1 MVPRRRR
8 PKVAAMSHES
18 KRRFRLGS
26 LVKLLL
32 LAAGAVALLVAAAI
46 AAYVWKGSHPSFLA
60 QQPRAAHAKF
70 MAAGLTLHAPP
81 GRGPFPTVLL
91 IPGCGGIRGARGPN
105 PIMDEYAQ
113 SAVQAG
119 WAAAILDS
127 YGPRGWD
134 PDWARRRVCAGARLQ
149 GLFRTADILAG
160 LDLLAKD
167 PRVDHGH
174 VRVAGWSHGGWALG
188 DLVTLHGDA
197 DFQRTMAGVEAIR
210 LTYPFCA
217 PPARGG
223 RRDWTW
229 SGGVDLVL
237 AERDVVQ
244 PPAGCTPLIERAKA
258 AGAKVSVTM
267 VPGVTHAFD
276 ERVQTPES
284 AFRFDPAST
293 AQVHQQFI
301 DWLRTPAPPR

>member
-1 MVPRRRR
+1 MTSEP
-8 PKVAAMSHES
+8 A

-32 LAAGAVALLVAAAI
+32 LAAGVIALLVAAAI
-46 AAYVWKGSHPSFLA
+46 AAYVWKGSHPTFLA
-60 QQPRAAHAKF
+60 QQPRAPHARV
-70 MAAGLTLHAPP
+70 MASGLKLHTPP
-81 GRGPFPTVLL
+81 GPGPFPTVLL
-91 IPGCGGIRGARGPN
+91 IPGCGGIRRGLGPN

-113 SAVQAG
+113 SALKAG

-160 LDLLAKD
+160 LDLLAQD
-167 PRVDHGH
+167 PRVDRQH

-188 DLVTLHGDA
+188 DLVTLHGDE
-197 DFQRTMAGVEAIR
+197 DFAQTMAGVEAIR
-210 LTYPFCA
+210 LMYPFCA

-229 SGGVDLVL
+229 SGDVDLVMAQL
-237 AERDVVQ
+237 DVVQ
-244 PPAGCTPLIERAKA
+244 PPDGCMPLVERARK
-258 AGAKVSVTM
+258 AGATVKITI

-284 AFRFDPAST
+284 AFRFDPAAT
-293 AQVHQQFI
+293 AKIHQQFI
-301 DWLRTPAPPR
+301 AWLQTPAARR

>member
-1 MVPRRRR
+1 MTSEP
-8 PKVAAMSHES
+8 A

-32 LAAGAVALLVAAAI
+32 LAAGVIALLVAAAI

-60 QQPRAAHAKF
+60 QQPRAEHARF
-70 MAAGLTLHAPP
+70 MASGLKLHTPP
-81 GRGPFPTVLL
+81 GPGPFPTVLL
-91 IPGCGGIRGARGPN
+91 IPGCGGIRRGLGPN

-113 SAVQAG
+113 SALKAG

-160 LDLLAKD
+160 LDLLAQD
-167 PRVDHGH
+167 PRVDHRH
-174 VRVAGWSHGGWALG
+174 VRIGGWSHGGWALG
-188 DLVTLHGDA
+188 DLVTLHGDE
-197 DFQRTMAGVEAIR
+197 DFAQTMAGVEAIR
-210 LTYPFCA
+210 LMYPFCA

-229 SGGVDLVL
+229 SGDVDLVMAQL
-237 AERDVVQ
+237 DVVQ
-244 PPAGCTPLIERAKA
+244 PPDGCMPLVERARK
-258 AGAKVSVTM
+258 AGATVKITI

-284 AFRFDPAST
+284 AFRFDPAAT
-293 AQVHQQFI
+293 AKIHQQFI
-301 DWLRTPAPPR
+301 AWLQTPAARR

>member
-1 MVPRRRR
+1 
-8 PKVAAMSHES
+8 MSDEAKH
-18 KRRFRLGS
+18 RFRLGS
-26 LVKLLL
+26 LLKLLL

-60 QQPRAAHAKF
+60 PQPRAAHAKF
-70 MAAGLTLHAPP
+70 MASGLTLHTPP
-81 GRGPFPTVLL
+81 GAGPFPTVLL
-91 IPGCGGIRGARGPN
+91 VPGCGGVSNGRGPN

-113 SAVQAG
+113 SALQAG
-119 WAAAILDS
+119 WAAAVLDS

-134 PDWARRRVCAGARLQ
+134 PEWARRRVCAGARLQ

-167 PRVDHGH
+167 PRVDHRH

-197 DFQRTMAGVEAIR
+197 DFQQTMAGVEAIR

-229 SGGVDLVL
+229 SGGVDLVM
-237 AERDVVQ
+237 AQRDVVQ
-244 PPAGCTPLIERAKA
+244 PPAGCTRLIERAKA
-258 AGAKVSVTM
+258 AGAKVTVMT

-276 ERVQTPES
+276 ERVQSPDS
-284 AFRFDPAST
+284 AFRFDPAAT
-293 AQVHQQFI
+293 AKVHQQFI
-301 DWLRTPAPPR
+301 GWLQTPAR